1 MVIIPEIKPTISEKN
16 AKGFTVI
23 ELIVAVAVTAV
34 LSGMLLLIST
44 EVLETQEQSSEELER
59 QQIAHFVLDQI
70 QEDLQC
76 ALFRNDGNI
85 WMAISFLK
93 KEDNSGEW
101 ISSINDKP
109 YQESFRIVE
118 SEWTGDSLGKDNSDN
133 LGQGPFEES
142 RFGIAGAWL
151 RFFTQ
156 SPELDRDAK
165 NNGAAR
171 AISYQI
177 VRYGLS
183 SSPDSSKRYHLFR
196 SDVSAK
202 NTFLAGY
209 NLDPELDEAG
219 KGYGKNASTRSLD
232 DKDPNTPR
240 IPSLIVNPIIPEN
253 SQYNP
258 TAFSL
263 SSNIIDFGIRAY
275 HLEKNSFGS
284 GDYFQIF
291 PSIDVMTPGTI
302 FQEPYF
308 ATSHPNYHK
317 ISVNGAAS
325 PTFYLFPDVV
335 DVMIRVISQDGARI
349 LEDFEEGRLP
359 ETEAMSWWSIAEE
372 HSKVYFRRIKIY
384 GSGI

>member
-1 MVIIPEIKPTISEKN
+1 MVTTLKVNPSIS
-16 AKGFTVI
+16 AKKARGFTVI

-44 EVLETQEQSSEELER
+44 EVLETQEQSSVELER

-76 ALFRNDGNI
+76 ALYRNDGNI

-93 KEDNSGEW
+93 KDNSGEW
-101 ISSINDKP
+101 INSINDKP
-109 YQESFRIVE
+109 NQESFRIVE
-118 SEWTGDSLGKDNSDN
+118 SDWPSNIFDQDNVDN

-142 RFGIAGAWL
+142 RFGIAGVWL

-156 SPELDRDAK
+156 SPELDRNAK

-177 VRYGLS
+177 VRQGLS
-183 SSPDSSKRYHLFR
+183 SSSDSSKRYHLFR

-209 NLDPELDEAG
+209 NLDPELEEAG

-232 DKDPNTPR
+232 TNEPNTPR
-240 IPSLIVNPIIPEN
+240 IPSSIVNPIIPEN
-253 SQYNP
+253 SRYNP

-275 HLEKNSFGS
+275 HLEKNRFGS
-284 GDYFQIF
+284 GDYVQVF
-291 PSIDVMTPGTI
+291 PPIDIANPGTI
-302 FQEPYF
+302 FLAPYF
-308 ATSHPNYHK
+308 ATSHPNYHE
-317 ISVNGAAS
+317 ISVNGTVD
-325 PTFYLFPDVV
+325 PTFNLFPEVV
-335 DVMIRVISQDGARI
+335 DVMIRVISQEGARI
-349 LEDFEEGRLP
+349 LEDFEEGRIP
-359 ETEAMSWWSIAEE
+359 ETEEITWWSIAEE